1 MTDPNY
7 VNLQPSEQ
15 AVLMAASQIYAAYIQ
30 SGAAKEDPEALMRHS
45 VVEAIQLARMVDD
58 HVIAPGEMS

>member
-1 MTDPNY
+1 MTDPKY

-30 SGAAKEDPEALMRHS
+30 SGAAKEDPEALMRH
-45 VVEAIQLARMVDD
+45 
-58 HVIAPGEMS
+58 